1 MFQKK
6 GEAVEEK
13 GFFARHKLWMAIT
26 TLIGTIVGAGI
37 LGIPYVVAKAG
48 FVVGLIFIILLGLA
62 FLYLNLFTGE
72 IVLRT
77 KEQHQLTGYAEKY
90 LGRWG
95 KRVMTFTM
103 LFSIYGALT
112 AYLIGEGE
120 SLRAIFRV
128 GSPLFY
134 TLIFFIIGFL
144 IVWRGVKATGKA
156 ELFLILFLFV
166 VVVLIS
172 IFSYRQL
179 DFSHLTTFNLGYILL
194 PYGVILFSLLGSPA
208 IPEMQ
213 EVLGKDKKLM
223 KRAIIIGSLIPI
235 LLYIVFTAV
244 IMGLVGI
251 EQFELL
257 QPNERIATIALSVY
271 AHPLLG
277 IFANV
282 LAVLSMFTSFL
293 ALSIALT
300 EVYEYDYKMTRS
312 ASLLLTFSLPLVIAV
327 FNLATFLRVLDITGA
342 VAGGLNGVLII
353 LLYWQAKKY
362 GDRDPE
368 YSLGKHAL
376 LGAVLMFFFI
386 VGILYQLWASF
397 A

>member
-1 MFQKK
+1 MFQKR
-6 GEAVEEK
+6 GEVEEEK
-13 GFFARHKLWMAIT
+13 GFFARHKLWIAIT

-48 FVVGLIFIILLGLA
+48 FIVGFIFIILLGLA

-77 KEQHQLTGYAEKY
+77 KEQHQLTGYAERY

-120 SLRAIFRV
+120 SLRAIFKV

-144 IVWRGVKATGKA
+144 IVWKGVKATGKV
-156 ELFLILFLFV
+156 ELFLILLLFIV
-166 VVVLIS
+166 IISIS

-179 DFSHLTTFNLGYILL
+179 NFSHLSTFNLGYIFL
-194 PYGVILFSLLGSPA
+194 PYGVILFSLMGSPA

-213 EVLGKDKKLM
+213 EVLGNDKRLM
-223 KRAIIIGSLIPI
+223 KKAIIIGSLIPI

-257 QPNERIATIALSVY
+257 QPNERMATIALSVY

-277 IFANV
+277 IFANC

-293 ALSIALT
+293 TLSIALT
-300 EVYEYDYKMTRS
+300 EMYEYDYKMTR
-312 ASLLLTFSLPLVIAV
+312 AMSLLLTFSLPLVIAV
-327 FNLATFLRVLDITGA
+327 FNLATFLRVLGITGA
-342 VAGGLNGVLII
+342 VAGGLNGILVI
-353 LLYWQAKKY
+353 LLYWEAKKY
-362 GDRDPE
+362 GDRTPE
-368 YSLGKHAL
+368 YSLGKHFF
-376 LGAVLMFFFI
+376 LGAALMLLFVI
-386 VGILYQLWASF
+386 GILYQLGVSRW
-397 A
+397 

>member
-172 IFSYRQL
+172 VFSYRQL

-213 EVLGKDKKLM
+213 EVLGNDKKLM

>member
-1 MFQKK
+1 MFQKR
-6 GEAVEEK
+6 GEMTERSS
-13 GFFARHKLWMAIT
+13 FFSRHKIWMAST
-26 TLIGTIVGAGI
+26 TLVGTIVGAGI

-48 FVVGLIFIILLGLA
+48 FIIGFLFIVLLGLA

-95 KRVMTFTM
+95 KRVMTFIM

-120 SLRAIFRV
+120 SLRAIFKL

-134 TLIFFIIGFL
+134 TLLFFIIGFF
-144 IVWRGVKATGKA
+144 IVWRGVKATGKV
-156 ELFLILFLFV
+156 ELFLILLLFV
-166 VVVLIS
+166 VVASIS

-179 DFSHLTTFNLGYILL
+179 DFSRLSTFNWGYVFL

-213 EVLGKDKKLM
+213 EVLGEDKKLL

-257 QPNERIATIALSVY
+257 QPNERIATIALSMY
-271 AHPLLG
+271 ANPLMG
-277 IFANV
+277 VFANL
-282 LAVLSMFTSFL
+282 LAILSMFTSFL
-293 ALSIALT
+293 TLSIALT
-300 EVYEYDYKMTRS
+300 EVYEYDYKISR
-312 ASLLLTFSLPLVIAV
+312 AVSLLLTFSLPLVIAV

-353 LLYWQAKKY
+353 LLYWEAKKY
-362 GDRDPE
+362 GDRTPE
-368 YSLGKHAL
+368 YALGKHFI
-376 LGAVLMFFFI
+376 LGAALMLLFI
-386 VGILYQLWASF
+386 LGILYQLRGSF
-397 A
+397 V